1 MIHRTAASL
10 AKLWAKNGV
19 VPANEMEA
27 YQYGLEL
34 LLSSA
39 ANIAVMVILSAV
51 ASYPWFFIPYLAAF
65 IPLRLSAGGY
75 HAKHHLSCILFNA
88 VIYGVSLMIV
98 TRLAPSAAIVS
109 CFLESCLSLTVI
121 FLIAPVPV
129 KNKPLSSSEK
139 EKNRRLSL
147 GLGFLYLALCV
158 LFYYTNT
165 LALVW
170 CKMIFCGQAAATLLL
185 IIEKVFV
192 SIRCVHI
199 SGCPARGRWYQWA
212 R

>member
-1 MIHRTAASL
+1 MIQRAAASL
-10 AKLWAKNGV
+10 AKLWAKNSV
-19 VPANEMEA
+19 IPANEMDA

-34 LLSSA
+34 LLSTA
-39 ANIAVMVILSAV
+39 ANIAVMVILSA
-51 ASYPWFFIPYLAAF
+51 AAGHPWFFTPYIAAF

-75 HAKHHLSCILFNA
+75 HAKHHLSCFLFNA

-98 TRLAPSAAIVS
+98 TMLAPSAAIVS

-139 EKNRRLSL
+139 KRNRRLSL
-147 GLGFLYLALCV
+147 SLGLFYLALCV
-158 LFYYTNT
+158 LFYYTDT

-170 CKMIFCGQAAATLLL
+170 CRMIFCGQAAATTLL
-185 IIEKVFV
+185 IVEK
-192 SIRCVHI
+192 II
-199 SGCPARGRWYQWA
+199 D
-212 R
+212 

>member
-34 LLSSA
+34 LLSTA

-51 ASYPWFFIPYLAAF
+51 AGYPWFFIPYLAAF

-75 HAKHHLSCILFNA
+75 HTKRHLSCILFNA
-88 VIYGVSLMIV
+88 VVYGVSLTIV
-98 TRLAPSAAIVS
+98 TMLAPSAAIVS
-109 CFLESCLSLTVI
+109 CFLESCLSLTFI
-121 FLIAPVPV
+121 LLIAPVPV
-129 KNKPLSSSEK
+129 KNKPLSNSEK
-139 EKNRRLSL
+139 KRNRRLAL

-165 LALVW
+165 LALAW
-170 CKMIFCGQAAATLLL
+170 CRMIFCGQAAAATL
-185 IIEKVFV
+185 IILEKAVTTIDKQFF
-192 SIRCVHI
+192 
-199 SGCPARGRWYQWA
+199 
-212 R
+212 